1 MMKNSLYFIFFL
13 LAYSVTAQQEDSKTI
28 LIKNIEIFDGINER
42 TIKGNILI
50 EGNKISKISK
60 KDISY
65 DSKDV
70 KIIDGEGKFVMPG
83 MIDAHT
89 HIGMEGIAMGS
100 ATVDWG
106 TANIIS
112 TQAAKHRL
120 LHGFTTLRN
129 MGGNA
134 IPLAKQ
140 IDKGTVPGPRI
151 YPSGAFISQSGG
163 HGDFDNITAVPRT
176 SDNLSYS
183 ERQGIVAIAD
193 GADQVLKRTRE
204 QLRQGATQIK
214 LMAGGGIGSSYDPID
229 VTQYSLEEFKAAV
242 LAADNFGTYVG
253 VHAYT
258 PRAIQIAIEAG
269 VKTIEHGHLMDEE
282 TAKKMATKGV
292 WLSIQPFII
301 EEQNDYPIGSPS
313 REKRDY
319 VYGHTDEV
327 YKIAKK
333 HKVKTAWGTDLTGKQ
348 KIDRRNDLSRL
359 VGLKKWFTPYEA
371 LKMVTS
377 INAEMLRLSGP
388 RNPYQEGK
396 LGELTEGAYADLIII
411 NGNPLKEFDLLNN
424 PEENFLLIM
433 KDGKVYKNSLN
444 DMKFD
449 TTL

>member
-1 MMKNSLYFIFFL
+1 MKNRLYFIFFL
-13 LAYSVTAQQEDSKTI
+13 ITFSVTSQKKDLPII
-28 LIKNIEIFDGINER
+28 LIKNVEIFDGINQK
-42 TIKGNILI
+42 TINGNILI

-60 KDISY
+60 SNISST
-65 DSKDV
+65 SKNV
-70 KIIDGEGKFVMPG
+70 LVIDGEGKFVMPG
-83 MIDAHT
+83 LIDAHT
-89 HIGMEGIAMGS
+89 HISMEGIPIGS
-100 ATVDWG
+100 AMVDWG
-106 TANIIS
+106 TVNIIS

-163 HGDFDNITAVPRT
+163 HGDFDDITAVPRT

-183 ERQGIVAIAD
+183 ERQGISAIAD
-193 GADQVLKRTRE
+193 GADEVLKRTRE

-229 VTQYSLEEFKAAV
+229 VTQYSLKEFEAAV
-242 LAADNFGTYVG
+242 LAAENFGTYVG

-258 PRAIQIAIEAG
+258 PQAIQIAIEAG
-269 VKTIEHGHLMDEE
+269 VRTIEHGHLLDEE
-282 TAKKMATKGV
+282 TAKIMTEKGV
-292 WLSIQPFII
+292 WLSIQPFMI
-301 EEQNDYPIGSPS
+301 EEQNDYPIDSPS

-333 HKVKTAWGTDLTGKQ
+333 YKVKTAWGTDLTGKQ
-348 KIDRRNDLSRL
+348 KIDSRNDLTRL
-359 VGLKKWFTPYEA
+359 VGLKKWFSPYEA

-377 INAEMLRLSGP
+377 TNAEMLRLSGP
-388 RNPYQEGK
+388 RNPYQQGK
-396 LGELTEGAYADLIII
+396 LGELTEGAYADLIIVK
-411 NGNPLKEFDLLNN
+411 GNPLRDFDLLNN
-424 PEENFLLIM
+424 PEDNLLLIM
-433 KDGKVYKNSLN
+433 KDGKVYKNLLN
-444 DMKFD
+444 DIKFD

>member
-1 MMKNSLYFIFFL
+1 MKNRLYFIFFL
-13 LAYSVTAQQEDSKTI
+13 ITFSVTSQKKDLPII
-28 LIKNIEIFDGINER
+28 LIKNVEIFDGINQK
-42 TIKGNILI
+42 TINGDILI

-60 KDISY
+60 SNISST
-65 DSKDV
+65 SKNV
-70 KIIDGEGKFVMPG
+70 LVIDGEGKFVMPG
-83 MIDAHT
+83 LIDAHT
-89 HIGMEGIAMGS
+89 HISMEGIPIGS
-100 ATVDWG
+100 AMVDWG
-106 TANIIS
+106 TVNIIS

-163 HGDFDNITAVPRT
+163 HGDFDDITAVPRT

-183 ERQGIVAIAD
+183 ERQGISAIAD
-193 GADQVLKRTRE
+193 GADEVLKRTRE

-229 VTQYSLEEFKAAV
+229 VTQYSLKEFEAAV
-242 LAADNFGTYVG
+242 LAAENFGTYVG

-258 PRAIQIAIEAG
+258 PQAIQIAIEAG
-269 VKTIEHGHLMDEE
+269 VRTIEHGHLLDEE
-282 TAKKMATKGV
+282 TAKIMAEKGV
-292 WLSIQPFII
+292 WLSIQPFMI
-301 EEQNDYPIGSPS
+301 EEQNDYPIDSPS

-333 HKVKTAWGTDLTGKQ
+333 YKVKTAWGTDLTGKQ
-348 KIDRRNDLSRL
+348 KIDRRNDLTRL
-359 VGLKKWFTPYEA
+359 VGLKKWFSPYEA

-377 INAEMLRLSGP
+377 TNAEMLRLSGP
-388 RNPYQEGK
+388 RNPYQQGR
-396 LGELTEGAYADLIII
+396 LGELTEGAYADLIIVK
-411 NGNPLKEFDLLNN
+411 GNPLRDFDLLNN
-424 PEENFLLIM
+424 PEDNLLLIM
-433 KDGKVYKNSLN
+433 KDGKVYKNLLN
-444 DMKFD
+444 DIKFD

>member
-1 MMKNSLYFIFFL
+1 MKNRLYFIFFL
-13 LAYSVTAQQEDSKTI
+13 ITFSVTSQKKDLPII
-28 LIKNIEIFDGINER
+28 LIKNVEIFDGINQK
-42 TIKGNILI
+42 TINGNILI

-60 KDISY
+60 SNISST
-65 DSKDV
+65 SKNV
-70 KIIDGEGKFVMPG
+70 LVIDGEGKFVMPG
-83 MIDAHT
+83 LIDAHI
-89 HIGMEGIAMGS
+89 HISMEGIPIGS
-100 ATVDWG
+100 AMVDWG
-106 TANIIS
+106 TVNIIS

-163 HGDFDNITAVPRT
+163 HGDFDDITAVPRT

-183 ERQGIVAIAD
+183 ERQGISAIAD
-193 GADQVLKRTRE
+193 GADEVLKRTRE

-229 VTQYSLEEFKAAV
+229 VTQYSLKEFEAAV
-242 LAADNFGTYVG
+242 LAAENFGTYVG

-258 PRAIQIAIEAG
+258 PQAIQIAIEAG
-269 VKTIEHGHLMDEE
+269 VRTIEHGHLLDEE
-282 TAKKMATKGV
+282 TAKIMAEKGV
-292 WLSIQPFII
+292 WLSIQPFMI
-301 EEQNDYPIGSPS
+301 EEQNDYPIDSPS

-333 HKVKTAWGTDLTGKQ
+333 YKVKTAWGTDLTGKQ
-348 KIDRRNDLSRL
+348 KIDSRNDLTRL
-359 VGLKKWFTPYEA
+359 VGLKKWFSPYEA

-377 INAEMLRLSGP
+377 TNAEMLRLSGP
-388 RNPYQEGK
+388 RNPYQQGK
-396 LGELTEGAYADLIII
+396 LGELTEGAYADLIIVK
-411 NGNPLKEFDLLNN
+411 GNPLRDFDLLNN
-424 PEENFLLIM
+424 PEDNLLLIM
-433 KDGKVYKNSLN
+433 KDGKVYKNLLN
-444 DMKFD
+444 DIKFD

>member
-1 MMKNSLYFIFFL
+1 MKTKLYLIVFLVTFIAAAQKNDSNS
-13 LAYSVTAQQEDSKTI
+13 I
-28 LIKNIEIFDGINER
+28 LIKNVEIFDGINEK
-42 TIKGNILI
+42 TTKGNILI
-50 EGNKISKISK
+50 VGNKISKISS
-60 KDISY
+60 KDISIN
-65 DSKDV
+65 SKDV

-89 HIGMEGIAMGS
+89 HIGMEGINMGS
-100 ATVDWG
+100 RPVDWG

-134 IPLAKQ
+134 IPLARQ
-140 IDKGTVPGPRI
+140 IDKGTIPGPRI

-163 HGDFDNITAVPRT
+163 HGDFDDITAVPRT
-176 SDNLSYS
+176 PENLSYA
-183 ERQGIVAIAD
+183 ERQGISAIAD
-193 GADQVLKRTRE
+193 GPDEVLKRTRE

-242 LAADNFGTYVG
+242 LATDNFGTYVG

-282 TAKKMATKGV
+282 TAKIMTEKGV
-292 WLSIQPFII
+292 WLSIQPFMI
-301 EEQNDYPIGSPS
+301 EEQNDYPMNSPS

-319 VYGHTDEV
+319 VYGHTDDV
-327 YKIAKK
+327 YKLAKK

-348 KIDRRNDLSRL
+348 KLDRRNDLSRL
-359 VGLKKWFTPYEA
+359 VGLKKWFSPYEA

-377 INAEMLRLSGP
+377 TNAEMLRLSGP
-388 RNPYQEGK
+388 RDPYQEGK
-396 LGELTEGAYADLIII
+396 LGELTEGSYADLIII

-424 PEENFLLIM
+424 PEDNFLLIM
-433 KDGKVYKNSLN
+433 KDGKVYKNQLN
-444 DMKFD
+444 DMLFE

>member
-1 MMKNSLYFIFFL
+1 MKNRLYFIFFL
-13 LAYSVTAQQEDSKTI
+13 ITFSVTSQKKDLPII
-28 LIKNIEIFDGINER
+28 LIKNVEIFDGINQK
-42 TIKGNILI
+42 TINGNILI

-60 KDISY
+60 SNISST
-65 DSKDV
+65 SKNV
-70 KIIDGEGKFVMPG
+70 LVIDGEGKFVMPG
-83 MIDAHT
+83 LIDAHT
-89 HIGMEGIAMGS
+89 HISMEGIPIGS
-100 ATVDWG
+100 AMVDWG
-106 TANIIS
+106 TVNIIS

-163 HGDFDNITAVPRT
+163 HGDFDDITAVPRT

-183 ERQGIVAIAD
+183 ERQGISAIAD
-193 GADQVLKRTRE
+193 GADEVLKRTRE

-229 VTQYSLEEFKAAV
+229 VTQYSLKEFEAAV
-242 LAADNFGTYVG
+242 LAAENFGTYVG

-258 PRAIQIAIEAG
+258 PQAIQIAIEAG
-269 VKTIEHGHLMDEE
+269 VRTIEHGHLLDEE
-282 TAKKMATKGV
+282 TAKIMAEKGV
-292 WLSIQPFII
+292 WLSIQPFMI
-301 EEQNDYPIGSPS
+301 EEQNDYPIDSPS

-333 HKVKTAWGTDLTGKQ
+333 YKVKTAWGTDLTGKQ
-348 KIDRRNDLSRL
+348 KIDSRNDLTRL
-359 VGLKKWFTPYEA
+359 VGLKKWFSPYEA

-377 INAEMLRLSGP
+377 TNAEMLRLSGP
-388 RNPYQEGK
+388 RNPYQQGK
-396 LGELTEGAYADLIII
+396 LGELTEGAYADLIIVK
-411 NGNPLKEFDLLNN
+411 GNPLRDFDLLNN
-424 PEENFLLIM
+424 PEDNLLLIM
-433 KDGKVYKNSLN
+433 KDGKVYKNLLN
-444 DMKFD
+444 DIKFD

>member
-1 MMKNSLYFIFFL
+1 MKNNLYFIFFL
-13 LAYSVTAQQEDSKTI
+13 ITFSVIAQKKDSQII
-28 LIKNIEIFDGINER
+28 LIKNVEIFDGINQQ
-42 TIKGNILI
+42 TIIGNILI

-60 KDISY
+60 SNISST
-65 DSKDV
+65 SKDV
-70 KIIDGEGKFVMPG
+70 LVIDGEGKFVMPG

-89 HIGMEGIAMGS
+89 HIGMEGIPMGS

-183 ERQGIVAIAD
+183 ERQGIAAIAD
-193 GADQVLKRTRE
+193 GTDQVLKRTRE

-242 LAADNFGTYVG
+242 LATDNFGTYVA

-282 TAKKMATKGV
+282 TAKIMAEKGV
-292 WLSIQPFII
+292 WLSIQPFMI
-301 EEQNDYPIGSPS
+301 EEQNDYLIGSPS

-327 YKIAKK
+327 YKIAKTY
-333 HKVKTAWGTDLTGKQ
+333 KVKTAWGTDLTGKQ

-359 VGLKKWFTPYEA
+359 IGLKKWFSPYEA

-377 INAEMLRLSGP
+377 TNAEMLRLSGP
-388 RNPYQEGK
+388 RNPYQEGN
-396 LGELTEGAYADLIII
+396 LGELTEGSYADLIII
-411 NGNPLKEFDLLNN
+411 NGNPMKEFDLLNN

>member
-1 MMKNSLYFIFFL
+1 MKNRLYFIFFL
-13 LAYSVTAQQEDSKTI
+13 ITFSVTSQKKDLPII
-28 LIKNIEIFDGINER
+28 LIKNVEIFDGINQK
-42 TIKGNILI
+42 TINGNILI

-60 KDISY
+60 SNISST
-65 DSKDV
+65 SKNV
-70 KIIDGEGKFVMPG
+70 LVIDGEGKFVMPG
-83 MIDAHT
+83 LIDAHT
-89 HIGMEGIAMGS
+89 HISMEGIPIGS
-100 ATVDWG
+100 AMVDWG
-106 TANIIS
+106 TVNIIS

-163 HGDFDNITAVPRT
+163 HGDFDDITAVPRT

-183 ERQGIVAIAD
+183 ERQGISAIAD
-193 GADQVLKRTRE
+193 GADEVLKRTRE

-229 VTQYSLEEFKAAV
+229 VTQYSLKEFEAAV
-242 LAADNFGTYVG
+242 LAAENFGTYVG
-253 VHAYT
+253 VQAYT
-258 PRAIQIAIEAG
+258 PQAIQIAIEAG
-269 VKTIEHGHLMDEE
+269 VRTIEHGHLLDEE
-282 TAKKMATKGV
+282 TAKIMTEKGV
-292 WLSIQPFII
+292 WLSIQPFMI
-301 EEQNDYPIGSPS
+301 EEQNDYPIDSPS

-333 HKVKTAWGTDLTGKQ
+333 YKVKTAWGTDLTGKQ
-348 KIDRRNDLSRL
+348 KIDSRNDLTRL
-359 VGLKKWFTPYEA
+359 VGLKKWFSPYEA

-377 INAEMLRLSGP
+377 TNAEMLRLSGP
-388 RNPYQEGK
+388 RNPYQQGK
-396 LGELTEGAYADLIII
+396 LGELTEGAYADLIIVK
-411 NGNPLKEFDLLNN
+411 GNPLRDFDLLNN
-424 PEENFLLIM
+424 PEDNLLLIM
-433 KDGKVYKNSLN
+433 KDGKVYKNLLN
-444 DMKFD
+444 DIKFD

>member
-1 MMKNSLYFIFFL
+1 MKNRLYFIFFL
-13 LAYSVTAQQEDSKTI
+13 ITFSVTSQKKDLPII
-28 LIKNIEIFDGINER
+28 LIKNVEIFDGINQK
-42 TIKGNILI
+42 TINGDILI
-50 EGNKISKISK
+50 EGNMISKISK
-60 KDISY
+60 SNISST
-65 DSKDV
+65 SKNV
-70 KIIDGEGKFVMPG
+70 LVIDGEGKFVMPG
-83 MIDAHT
+83 LIDAHT
-89 HIGMEGIAMGS
+89 HISMEGIPIGS
-100 ATVDWG
+100 AMVDWG
-106 TANIIS
+106 TVNIIS

-163 HGDFDNITAVPRT
+163 HGDFDDITAVPRT

-183 ERQGIVAIAD
+183 ERQGISAIAD
-193 GADQVLKRTRE
+193 GADEVLKRTRE

-229 VTQYSLEEFKAAV
+229 VTQYSLKEFEAAV
-242 LAADNFGTYVG
+242 LAAENFGTYVG

-258 PRAIQIAIEAG
+258 PQAIQIAIEAG
-269 VKTIEHGHLMDEE
+269 VRTIEHGHLLDEE
-282 TAKKMATKGV
+282 TAKIMAEKGV
-292 WLSIQPFII
+292 WLSIQPFMI
-301 EEQNDYPIGSPS
+301 EEQNDYPIDSPS

-333 HKVKTAWGTDLTGKQ
+333 YKVKTAWGTDLTGKQ
-348 KIDRRNDLSRL
+348 KIDRRNDLTRL
-359 VGLKKWFTPYEA
+359 VGLKKWFSPYEA

-377 INAEMLRLSGP
+377 TNAEMLRLSGP
-388 RNPYQEGK
+388 RNPYQQGR
-396 LGELTEGAYADLIII
+396 LGELTEGAYADLIIVK
-411 NGNPLKEFDLLNN
+411 GNPLRDFDLLNN
-424 PEENFLLIM
+424 PEDNLLLIM
-433 KDGKVYKNSLN
+433 KDGKVYKNLLN
-444 DMKFD
+444 DIKFD

>member
-1 MMKNSLYFIFFL
+1 MKNRLYFIFFL
-13 LAYSVTAQQEDSKTI
+13 ITFSVTSQKKDLPII
-28 LIKNIEIFDGINER
+28 LIKNVEIFDGINQK
-42 TIKGNILI
+42 TINGNILI

-60 KDISY
+60 SNISST
-65 DSKDV
+65 SKNV
-70 KIIDGEGKFVMPG
+70 LVIDGEGKFVMPG
-83 MIDAHT
+83 LIDAHT
-89 HIGMEGIAMGS
+89 HISMEGIPIGS
-100 ATVDWG
+100 AMVDWG
-106 TANIIS
+106 TVNIIS

-163 HGDFDNITAVPRT
+163 HGDFDDITAVPRT

-183 ERQGIVAIAD
+183 ERQGISAIAD
-193 GADQVLKRTRE
+193 GADEVLKRTRE

-229 VTQYSLEEFKAAV
+229 VTQYSLKEFEAAV
-242 LAADNFGTYVG
+242 LAAENFGTYVG
-253 VHAYT
+253 VQAYT
-258 PRAIQIAIEAG
+258 PQAIQIAIEAG
-269 VKTIEHGHLMDEE
+269 VRTIEHGHLLDEE
-282 TAKKMATKGV
+282 TAKIMAEKGV
-292 WLSIQPFII
+292 WLSIQPFMI
-301 EEQNDYPIGSPS
+301 EEQNDYPIDSPS

-333 HKVKTAWGTDLTGKQ
+333 YKVKTAWGTDLTGKQ
-348 KIDRRNDLSRL
+348 KIDSRNDLTRL
-359 VGLKKWFTPYEA
+359 VGLKKWFSPYEA

-377 INAEMLRLSGP
+377 TNAEMLRLSGP
-388 RNPYQEGK
+388 RNPYQQGK
-396 LGELTEGAYADLIII
+396 LGELTEGAYADLIIVK
-411 NGNPLKEFDLLNN
+411 GNPLRDFDLLNN
-424 PEENFLLIM
+424 PEDNLLLIM
-433 KDGKVYKNSLN
+433 KDGKVYKNLLN
-444 DMKFD
+444 DIKFD